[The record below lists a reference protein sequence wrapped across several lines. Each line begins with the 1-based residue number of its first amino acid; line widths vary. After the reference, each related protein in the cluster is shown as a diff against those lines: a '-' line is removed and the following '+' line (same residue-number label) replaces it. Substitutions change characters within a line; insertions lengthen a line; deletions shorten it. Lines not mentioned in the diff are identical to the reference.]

1 MPARVF
7 ISNAHADE
15 VYREQLD
22 KQLTILKRAGI
33 VEIWHDRRL
42 VAGEEWDHRIKSE
55 LEAADIIL
63 LLVSDDFLA
72 SDYIHDVEIKRAM
85 ERHDAGSA
93 CVIPVIARPCIWEI
107 APFSKLQGL
116 PKNVKAISKW
126 ANTDEAFLDVANG
139 IRRVAERFEREPTAP
154 RPTLTGIPLQSGA
167 GQATPR
173 SGNLRISRR
182 FSDQDKDTFKHD
194 AFAFIQKYI
203 EGSLTELAARYDDV
217 HTSIRQI
224 DANQFV
230 AVVYRDGKKASA
242 CTVSLGGM
250 LGDILYSSSENA
262 RDNSYNES
270 LSVETDDQSMYLK
283 PMGMS
288 MVHRRGNDQE
298 KLSMEGGAELFWSLL
313 IEPLQRD

>member
-1 MPARVF
+1 M
-7 ISNAHADE
+7 
-15 VYREQLD
+15 
-22 KQLTILKRAGI
+22 
-33 VEIWHDRRL
+33 
-42 VAGEEWDHRIKSE
+42 
-55 LEAADIIL
+55 
-63 LLVSDDFLA
+63 
-72 SDYIHDVEIKRAM
+72 
-85 ERHDAGSA
+85 
-93 CVIPVIARPCIWEI
+93 
-107 APFSKLQGL
+107 
-116 PKNVKAISKW
+116 
-126 ANTDEAFLDVANG
+126 
-139 IRRVAERFEREPTAP
+139 
-154 RPTLTGIPLQSGA
+154 
-167 GQATPR
+167 
-173 SGNLRISRR
+173 
-182 FSDQDKDTFKHD
+182 
-194 AFAFIQKYI
+194 
-203 EGSLTELAARYDDV
+203 TELAARYDDV